1 LFDANLMVETNTKSK
16 PTVII
21 KDASNFKIDVKEN
34 EDIDQKLEFGEED
47 LEPRSKHLKG
57 FLGFLFYLIIITCI
71 WISPAVYFIISNGS
85 NIPNLSIGTLD
96 ELVKSK
102 QLELVPQSVRW

>member
-1 LFDANLMVETNTKSK
+1 MVETKK
-16 PTVII
+16 PNVII
-21 KDASNFKIDVKEN
+21 KDASNIKIEVKEN
-34 EDIDQKLEFGEED
+34 EDIEQKLELGEED

-57 FLGFLFYLIIITCI
+57 FIGFLFYLVIVTCI
-71 WISPAVYFIISNGS
+71 WISPAVYFMISNSS

-96 ELVKSK
+96 EMVKLK